1 MKKILQIFLIIILFL
16 FSFLFYS
23 NYIKPTQLPEK
34 VENNEKILQENKNN
48 LIKNL
53 KYNVKFDDNTE
64 YSISAELSELIY
76 EQSIEMVYMRIV
88 SAELINRENIS
99 LTIKSRKAKYNNLSY
114 NTNFSED
121 VIIEYMDNKIYS
133 DNLDL
138 NFDKNIIKIY
148 NNVVYDGT
156 QGLIKTDNV
165 LMNIKTKEIKI
176 FMDRNKDQVEITT
189 K

>member
-1 MKKILQIFLIIILFL
+1 MKKILQIFLVIVLLL
-16 FSFLFYS
+16 FSFIFYN
-23 NYIKPTQLPEK
+23 NYIKPPKATNKIEK
-34 VENNEKILQENKNN
+34 NEKILQENKNN

-64 YSISAELSELIY
+64 YSINAELSELVY
-76 EQSIEMVYMRIV
+76 EQDVEIVYMKV
-88 SAELINRENIS
+88 VNAELINRENIS
-99 LTIKSRKAKYNNLSY
+99 LTIKSKKAKYNNLSY

-138 NFDKNIIKIY
+138 DFDKNIIKIY

-156 QGLIKTDNV
+156 QGLIETDNI

-176 FMDRNKDQVEITT
+176 FMDKPKDKVEVMT

>member
-1 MKKILQIFLIIILFL
+1 MKKILQIFLIIVLFL
-16 FSFLFYS
+16 FSFIFY
-23 NYIKPTQLPEK
+23 NIYIKPTQSSK
-34 VENNEKILQENKNN
+34 KIENNEEILQENKNN

-76 EQSIEMVYMRIV
+76 EQGAEMVYMGIV
-88 SAELINRENIS
+88 NAELVNTENIS
-99 LTIKSRKAKYNNLSY
+99 LTINSRKAKYNNLSY

-121 VIIEYMDNKIYS
+121 VIIEYLDNKIYS

-148 NNVVYDGT
+148 NNVVYDGA

-165 LMNIKTKEIKI
+165 LMDIKTKEIKI
-176 FMDRNKDQVEITT
+176 FMDKPKDKVEVMT

>member
-1 MKKILQIFLIIILFL
+1 MKKILQIFLAIILVL
-16 FSFLFYS
+16 FSFLFYN
-23 NYIKPTQLPEK
+23 NYIKSTPSSK
-34 VENNEKILQENKNN
+34 KIENNQKILQENENN

-53 KYNVKFDDNTE
+53 RYNVKFDDNTE
-64 YSISAELSELIY
+64 YSISAELSELVY
-76 EQSIEMVYMRIV
+76 EQNVEMVYMRV
-88 SAELINRENIS
+88 VNAELINKENIS
-99 LTIKSRKAKYNNLSY
+99 LVIKSKKAKYNNFSY

-176 FMDRNKDQVEITT
+176 FMDKNKDQVEITT

>member
-1 MKKILQIFLIIILFL
+1 MKVV
-16 FSFLFYS
+16 
-23 NYIKPTQLPEK
+23 N
-34 VENNEKILQENKNN
+34 
-48 LIKNL
+48 
-53 KYNVKFDDNTE
+53 
-64 YSISAELSELIY
+64 
-76 EQSIEMVYMRIV
+76 
-88 SAELINRENIS
+88 AELINRENIS
-99 LTIKSRKAKYNNLSY
+99 LTIKSKKAKYNNLSY

-138 NFDKNIIKIY
+138 DFDKNIIKIY

-156 QGLIKTDNV
+156 QGLIETDNI

-176 FMDRNKDQVEITT
+176 FMDKPKDKVEVMT